1 MSNKIEQSFTR
12 KSLSVEEVSLRNG
25 VCRATIYN
33 EIARGKLKT
42 LKVGRRRL
50 ITVEQEAQWLRKCE
64 GLA

>member
-1 MSNKIEQSFTR
+1 MSTNAVQTINR
-12 KSLSVEEVSLRNG
+12 NSLSINELAARNG